1 MVLTD
6 FLGKKIII
14 SSAALNS
21 PNPTIHCYTYRSTY
35 SYVWYLCLARLHLAR
50 EMPPHGRQPSV
61 PKQSGWPCFPVGWD
75 LKEGHVFVSLRR
87 RGATLSKCRTAS
99 QGHSESCH
107 NVRKD
112 ATGKIRLPEQGLQQ
126 VFPSSWARTEGMTD
140 PGDSAGLSWEAGSS
154 SSLPQRQNY
163 SSALVPV
170 RTACS
175 WCIEAIWWAGFHGTQ
190 SPLEV
195 PQCLIKGGR
204 WKRNLFLTL
213 EEKKRIPSGTGE

>member
-35 SYVWYLCLARLHLAR
+35 SYVWYLCLVRLHLAR

-112 ATGKIRLPEQGLQQ
+112 AMGKIGLPEQDLQQ
-126 VFPSSWARTEGMTD
+126 VFPSSWAQTEGMTD
-140 PGDSAGLSWEAGSS
+140 PGDSSGLSCEAGSS
-154 SSLPQRQNY
+154 
-163 SSALVPV
+163 
-170 RTACS
+170 
-175 WCIEAIWWAGFHGTQ
+175 
-190 SPLEV
+190 
-195 PQCLIKGGR
+195 
-204 WKRNLFLTL
+204 
-213 EEKKRIPSGTGE
+213 